1 MQKDEIKIRGLYTN
15 PNNFSEVPQGA
26 LSVADNVVI
35 NRESVL
41 QTRNGHGLY
50 NTELSEA
57 ISKLFVYRKGL
68 ILSYGDKLA
77 YDSNGTWVDYAGT
90 YIAPEGYKINSAE
103 SNRNFY
109 FTTAN
114 GIYKLDAYNSGTNP
128 IPAGAPPAL
137 DGSAVLNSAPTGTAT
152 NPQNQYAYRIVWGY
166 KDKNNNLILSAPSQ
180 RIIVINND
188 AVQQRNVD
196 ITFTIPVGID
206 KEWFYQLYRS
216 GASGGVTIEPDDEL
230 QLVYE
235 DNPTQTEIN
244 NLEITVTDVTPN
256 DLRGVSLYTSPSQ
269 QGISNANYQPPFATS
284 MTVFKNQLF
293 YANCKSKARST
304 VKLISVDGPSFGYV
318 SKDCNT
324 DSTTT
329 TTTIN
334 ASNTDGIRVGMR
346 VVGNNFAANTFVT
359 SIVDS
364 THFTTNIPAT
374 SSGNTTLEL
383 QDYFAID
390 NLKLFCGST
399 QNNNTNTFEL
409 VNSGSVGFNIG
420 STALNLVKLINNST
434 TNNKFYALYQ
444 SGYNDLPGK
453 ILIEERV
460 FSDNIFNMTSSN
472 GRSFSP
478 ILSLQNN
485 FTTTAGAT
493 TIITSDNHGL
503 SNGDFIYISAIDT
516 DEIPKDFYE
525 VTVINTNTFTIDLET
540 ITNTSGYWVND
551 NEAILSDNDQKINR
565 IYISKPQQP
574 EAVPLLNYIDVGSA
588 DEPIIKVVALRDSVF
603 IFKREAIYR
612 LSGDNPSNFFVDV
625 LDNTVSVRSSE
636 TITPFNNQVFAFSN
650 QGIIAVSDSGVAVMS
665 RPIENTL
672 LELSSE
678 SYTNF
683 DSASFAVSF
692 ESDRQYM
699 FFTVSEEED
708 TFATQAFVFN
718 AFTNSW
724 TRWVMNRTCGVIN
737 TKDNKLYMG
746 NPVNNFIYKERKE
759 FNTFDYADESY
770 PLVITNINEDIITV
784 DDVTSVE
791 VGYSL
796 RQGDYYALITHI
808 DGNDL
813 TINLNPSHR
822 WVNGDAE
829 VYIPI
834 QTEIRFQPNTT
845 GAIGQMKHFREMEFV
860 FLDAGFTE
868 AEAIFSTNF
877 RPVPVVQELTPR
889 KFGSWGSFPLGT
901 LPWGGISGGQQV
913 IRVLIP
919 RESARAVWL
928 NTGIKLEE
936 SFTSFSLA
944 GYSLLYEVTGERHK

>member
-26 LSVADNVVI
+26 LSVANNVVI

-41 QTRNGHGLY
+41 QTRNGQGLY

-77 YDSNGTWVDYAGT
+77 YDSNGTWVDYDGT
-90 YIAPEGYKINSAE
+90 YVAPEGYKINSAE

-109 FTTAN
+109 FTTTN
-114 GIYKLDAYNSGTNP
+114 GIYKIDAYSSGTKP
-128 IPAGAPPAL
+128 VPAGAPPAL
-137 DGSAVLNSAPTGTAT
+137 DGYAELNSAPYGTAT

-180 RIIVINND
+180 RIIITNGD
-188 AVQQRNVD
+188 ATNQRNVD
-196 ITFTIPVGID
+196 ITFTMPYGID
-206 KEWFYQLYRS
+206 KDWFYQLYRS
-216 GASGGVTIEPDDEL
+216 GASGGVAIEPDDEL

-235 DNPTQTEIN
+235 ENPTPTQITA
-244 NLEITVTDVTPN
+244 LEITVTDVTPN

-269 QGISNANYQPPFATS
+269 QGISNSNYQPPFATS

-293 YANCKSKARST
+293 YANCKSKARSN
-304 VKLISVDGPSFGYV
+304 VNLISVDDASIGYV
-318 SKDCNT
+318 SKECRT
-324 DSTTT
+324 DSTNTVV
-329 TTTIN
+329 TIN
-334 ASNTDGIRVGMR
+334 TSKTTGIRVGMR

-359 SIVDS
+359 SIDDN

-390 NLKLFCGST
+390 NIKFFCGST
-399 QNNNTNTFEL
+399 QDNSTNTFEL
-409 VNSGSVGFNIG
+409 VNDGSVGFNIG
-420 STALNLVKLINNST
+420 GTALNLVKLINNST

-444 SGYNDLPGK
+444 SGYNDIPGK
-453 ILIEERV
+453 ILIEERA

-485 FTTTAGAT
+485 FTTTAGTT
-493 TIITSDNHGL
+493 TIITSNGHGL
-503 SNGDFIYISAIDT
+503 SNDDFIYISAID
-516 DEIPKDFYE
+516 ENQIKKDFYE
-525 VTVINTNTFTIDLET
+525 VTVINADTFTIDLET
-540 ITNTSGYWVND
+540 STNTSGYWVND

-588 DEPIIKVVALRDSVF
+588 DEPIIKVVSLRDSVF
-603 IFKREAIYR
+603 IFKREAVYR
-612 LSGDNPSNFFVDV
+612 LSGDNPSNFYVDV
-625 LDNTVSVRSSE
+625 LDNTVSVRGTE
-636 TITPFNNQVFAFSN
+636 TIIPFNNQVFAFSN
-650 QGIIAVSDSGVAVMS
+650 QGIISVSDSGVAVMS

-678 SYTNF
+678 NYTNF

-724 TRWVMNRTCGVIN
+724 TRWKMDRTCGVIN

-746 NPVNNFIYKERKE
+746 NPVNDFVYKERKE

-770 PLVITNINEDIITV
+770 DLIITNVNDDIITV
-784 DDVTSVE
+784 DDVTNVE

-796 RQGDYYALITHI
+796 RQGNYYTLITEI
-808 DGNDL
+808 NDNDL
-813 TINLNPSHR
+813 TINLNKSNR
-822 WVNGDAE
+822 WINGDAE

-860 FLDAGFTE
+860 FLDASFTE
-868 AEAIFSTNF
+868 AQAIFTTNF
-877 RPVPVVQELTPR
+877 RPTPINQELLPR
-889 KFGSWGSFPLGT
+889 TFGSWGSFPFGT
-901 LPWGGISGGQQV
+901 LPWGGIKGGQQV

-919 RESARAVWL
+919 RESARAIWL
-928 NTGIKLEE
+928 NTGIRLEE

-944 GYSLLYEVTGERHK
+944 GYSVLYEITGERHK